1 MSKRPAKD
9 SPVLPEFRPKPA
21 RQGSPRPTPI
31 TWATAHCEA
40 TGRGWRF
47 ALPTPE
53 RTNAIWRQWKGRTL
67 ISARHRL
74 DKALAPVRFG
84 IAEPLRG
91 DVSVQMVWVRHR
103 KVGDIDSRIKAGL
116 DLLTAVGVWVD
127 DRQVAELHVRRSDDP
142 TQAPG
147 LYVLVER
154 IGPELVRAA

>member
-1 MSKRPAKD
+1 MSTRPAKD
-9 SPVLPEFRPKPA
+9 SPVLREFRPKTRHQGDTRPA
-21 RQGSPRPTPI
+21 PI
-31 TWATAHCEA
+31 TWPTARCEA
-40 TGRGWRF
+40 TGTGWRF
-47 ALPTPE
+47 ELPTPE
-53 RTNAIWRQWKGRTL
+53 CTNAIWRQWKGRTL
-67 ISARHRL
+67 VSAKHRL

-127 DRQVAELHVRRSDDP
+127 DRQVADLHVRRSDDP

-147 LYVLVER
+147 LYVLVEQ